1 MRLLVMTV
9 GAASVLAAA
18 LATGAPGGTSARLT
32 ICGQVRHGPASDW
45 LLAAAVARQL
55 GVSRHVSGT
64 TWTVLAE
71 GAPCKVAMK
80 DTPALLR
87 VWAKASGTTRLVP
100 APKGWICGRVG
111 QTTGGKGSPGGACT
125 RGSTDFVFIESGPYS
140 TAQIKRFA
148 STGNLPLK

>member
-18 LATGAPGGTSARLT
+18 PVAGAAGGTSAQVT
-32 ICGQVRHGPASDW
+32 ICGQVKHGPASDW
-45 LLAAAVARQL
+45 MLSAAVARQL

-71 GAPCKVAMK
+71 GAPCKIAMK

-87 VWAKASGTTRLVP
+87 LWAKASATARLVP
-100 APKGWICGRVG
+100 SPKGWVCGRVG
-111 QTTGGKGSPGGACT
+111 GKESPGGACT
-125 RGSTDFVFIESGPYS
+125 KGGTNFFFIESGQYS
-140 TAQIKRFA
+140 IAQIKRFA
-148 STGNLPLK
+148 ATGNLPLG